1 MASFEEL
8 EKLLEDASR
17 LLDQA
22 AKQIRDLDLEPQKNI
37 RRIGEAVV
45 LVSEIRSQIYRVLP
59 ELMPGYLRKP

>member
-8 EKLLEDASR
+8 EKLLEDAAR

-37 RRIGEAVV
+37 RRIGEAII
-45 LVSEIRSQIYRVLP
+45 LASEIRNEVYGVRPDLTP
-59 ELMPGYLRKP
+59 EYLRKR